1 LNYIGFFLIACW
13 LLCNPLSAAAQASV
27 HFKERAE
34 VSDQRIVLA
43 DIADIQ
49 PADSATEPLGQLPVG
64 TAPAPGRTKELYVVT
79 VINSLRNR
87 PEAADVDWQGSQTV
101 VVERKAVTLS
111 PEQMQAMIAAY
122 LKENSSIL
130 PKAEIRFS
138 SVRAPEA
145 MVLPAGTLTW
155 KITPSRPGIIGSTS
169 FIIALFVDDK
179 PAGAC
184 TLRGRL
190 EVVAEV
196 LTAAST
202 LRKGDLVTEEN
213 VALQRQDVSG
223 IENPLFAKEDILGHQ
238 VARTVA
244 PGTILKSDYIV
255 LPPVIKEGEMVKIIA
270 RKGAMQLSTSGLA
283 RATGRLGE
291 TISVKNISSNK
302 MIHCRVDG
310 PGMVSVE
317 F

>member
-1 LNYIGFFLIACW
+1 LKYFCFFLISCW
-13 LLCNPLSAAAQASV
+13 LLFNPLSAAAQVSV
-27 HFKERAE
+27 HFKARAE
-34 VSDQRIVLA
+34 VSGQRIVLA

-49 PADSATEPLGQLPVG
+49 PAGSATEALGQLPI
-64 TAPAPGRTKELYVVT
+64 TSSPAPGRTKELYVTT
-79 VINSLRNR
+79 VINGLRNR
-87 PEAADVDWQGSQTV
+87 PEAADVDWQGSQTI
-101 VVERKAVTLS
+101 VVERQAVTLS

-155 KITPSRPGIIGSTS
+155 KITPSRPGIIGSTN
-169 FIIALFVDDK
+169 FVIALSVDDK
-179 PAGAC
+179 PAGNC

-190 EVVAEV
+190 EVTAEV

-202 LRKGDLVTEEN
+202 LHKGDFLTEEN
-213 VALQRQDVSG
+213 VVLQRQDISN
-223 IENPLFAKEDILGHQ
+223 IDNPLFVKEDFLGRQ
-238 VARTVA
+238 VARTVTT
-244 PGTILKSDYIV
+244 GSILKSDYIV
-255 LPPVIKEGEMVKIIA
+255 LPPVIKDGEMVKIIA
-270 RKGAMQLSTSGLA
+270 RKGSLQLSTNGLA
-283 RATGRLGE
+283 RAEGRLGE
-291 TISVKNISSNK
+291 TIAVKNISSNK
-302 MIHCRVDG
+302 MIHGRVDG